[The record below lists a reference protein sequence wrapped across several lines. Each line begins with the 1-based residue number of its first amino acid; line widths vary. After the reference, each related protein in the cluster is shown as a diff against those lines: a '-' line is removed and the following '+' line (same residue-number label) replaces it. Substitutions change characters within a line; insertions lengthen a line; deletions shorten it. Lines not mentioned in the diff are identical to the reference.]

1 MATCRIKVFNPNPY
15 DINVKTGDTPTG
27 SPSSNS
33 SLRAGKTESFS
44 FSQGKWLFYDRTS
57 KNRKAFPLGQIQ
69 FDNQMF
75 TIPQVPD

>member
-15 DINVKTGDTPTG
+15 DVNVKVGDTSTG
-27 SPSSNS
+27 SPSSS
-33 SLRAGKTESFS
+33 STVRAGRTESFG
-44 FSQGKWLFYDRTS
+44 FTQGKWLFYDRTT
-57 KNRKAFPLGQIQ
+57 KNRKAFLSGQIQ